1 MKKKILLVL
10 LSAVILFSCRSTS
23 KNPHGE
29 EEHEEHRH
37 AEDIVLL
44 TEQQRKALGLQIG
57 TFLMRNLTTSVK
69 TNGQLEV
76 PPAASAEVVAVM
88 GGNVKEIKVFHGDKV
103 RKGQVLAILTNPEY
117 IVIQEDFSEI
127 ANKLEF
133 LEKEYLR
140 QKELYENNVGAGRDF
155 QQVKSEYN
163 TAKVRFEGL
172 KARLQL
178 LNLSPGNVLAGNI
191 SSTVAITS
199 PINGYVN
206 KVNIRIGT
214 YVGVSDKLFGITDNS
229 QIHADFI
236 VYENDVQLL
245 KNGQK
250 INFSVSNNKDD
261 ELTAT
266 IFAIGKEF
274 ESATRSVHVHARLD
288 EGPGDLIPGMYVS
301 GYIHTD
307 ADYASALPD
316 DAVVREGT
324 NSYIFVT
331 DNTFMSEDREENHAE
346 EEEEHTGYPH
356 NGKKDRGD
364 SHGMAF
370 RMTEVILGRQDGG
383 YTEIKLLNPL
393 PEGAEIVTSGA
404 YYLMAELKKG
414 EAEHSH

>member
-1 MKKKILLVL
+1 MKKIVLVL
-10 LSAVILFSCRSTS
+10 LAAAILFSCRSTS
-23 KNPHGE
+23 KNTPGE
-29 EEHEEHRH
+29 EEHDGHDH
-37 AEDIVLL
+37 AADLVLL
-44 TEQQRKALGLQIG
+44 TEQQKRALGLQTG
-57 TFLMRNLTTSVK
+57 TFLMRNLETSVK

-76 PPAASAEVVAVM
+76 PPAARAEVVAVM
-88 GGNVKEIKVFHGDKV
+88 GGNVKEIRVFYGAKV

-140 QKELYENNVGAGRDF
+140 RKELYENNVGAGRDY

-163 TAKVRFEGL
+163 TARVRFEGL
-172 KARLQL
+172 KSRLQL

-191 SSTVAITS
+191 SSTVAVTS

-206 KVNIRIGT
+206 NVNIRIGS
-214 YVGVSDKLFGITDNS
+214 YVSVSDILFGVTDNS
-229 QIHADFI
+229 RIHADFI
-236 VYENDVQLL
+236 VYENDVLLL

-274 ESATRSVHVHARLD
+274 ESDTRSVHVHARLD
-288 EGPGDLIPGMYVS
+288 EDPGGLIPGMYVS

-307 ADYASALPD
+307 ANDASTLPD

-324 NSYIFVT
+324 SAYIFVA
-331 DNTFMSEDREENHAE
+331 DNIPMSENHGDDHVE
-346 EEEEHTGYPH
+346 EEKQAAHSH
-356 NGKKDRGD
+356 NDRKDG
-364 SHGMAF
+364 SGSQGLAF
-370 RMTEVILGRQDGG
+370 RMTEVVPGRQDGG
-383 YTEIKLLNPL
+383 YTEIKLLSPL
-393 PEGAEIVTSGA
+393 PKDAEIVISGA